1 MSGIKFDKT
10 NSYHYRDTIPITT
23 IDSETNCKMA
33 TLHCPDHSCKCN
45 EIHVSFTD
53 SKGQNEY
60 PAFDYMENAAL
71 PTITSACS
79 RESDVVCSTSNTL
92 VDSAGLEPVDFP
104 YNIDKQKINFEC
116 KVVEN
121 HEDSYEHQDTNDGD
135 TPTTTIADCVEN
147 DNFDACNS
155 SSLPIFDLADT
166 YVEDT
171 KSDSSSLQDK
181 TFQSQS
187 VVTPTLSSFGTYP
200 LYVGDLH
207 PEVTEALLY
216 SIFSVCGD
224 ISSVR
229 LCRDSAT
236 RRSLR
241 YAYINFQTKESGTIL
256 KNIKTFD
263 LVFF

>member
-104 YNIDKQKINFEC
+104 YNIDKQRLILNVKLLKIMRI
-116 KVVEN
+116 
-121 HEDSYEHQDTNDGD
+121 HTN
-135 TPTTTIADCVEN
+135 TRTQMTVTLQPLLLLIALKTTILMLATLVLCL
-147 DNFDACNS
+147 
-155 SSLPIFDLADT
+155 SLI
-166 YVEDT
+166 
-171 KSDSSSLQDK
+171 
-181 TFQSQS
+181 
-187 VVTPTLSSFGTYP
+187 
-200 LYVGDLH
+200 
-207 PEVTEALLY
+207 
-216 SIFSVCGD
+216 
-224 ISSVR
+224 
-229 LCRDSAT
+229 
-236 RRSLR
+236 
-241 YAYINFQTKESGTIL
+241 
-256 KNIKTFD
+256 
-263 LVFF
+263 